1 MNIEIK
7 SYRKNRTVY
16 INSEIDD
23 STSLQIKKDIQEIIN
38 DDNEIYEQ
46 NIKEI
51 AKLGEEFV
59 ELFKKNYKRPKIT
72 IEITSPG
79 GSIYNGLGK
88 YDFIRSKKENEG
100 YNFECIASGFIASM
114 ATIIILSC
122 EKRIG
127 LPNTSFMIHSL
138 SSLSYGKFQTLKEN
152 IEECERLNNILFEIY
167 TNNTKITENEL
178 NEINKLK
185 KDWWFNS
192 NKALEI
198 GLINEI
204 RN

>member
-1 MNIEIK
+1 MQVRFLPIALFSNTAATEE
-7 SYRKNRTVY
+7 STPPLSPSTTLSSPSCSLSCFTVV
-16 INSEIDD
+16 S
-23 STSLQIKKDIQEIIN
+23 IN

-79 GSIYNGLGK
+79 GSIYNGLGI
-88 YDFIRSKKENEG
+88 YDFIRAKKENEG

-167 TNNTKITENEL
+167 TNNT
-178 NEINKLK
+178 
-185 KDWWFNS
+185 
-192 NKALEI
+192 
-198 GLINEI
+198 
-204 RN
+204 

>member
-1 MNIEIK
+1 
-7 SYRKNRTVY
+7 
-16 INSEIDD
+16 
-23 STSLQIKKDIQEIIN
+23 
-38 DDNEIYEQ
+38 
-46 NIKEI
+46 
-51 AKLGEEFV
+51 
-59 ELFKKNYKRPKIT
+59 
-72 IEITSPG
+72 
-79 GSIYNGLGK
+79 
-88 YDFIRSKKENEG
+88 
-100 YNFECIASGFIASM
+100 
-114 ATIIILSC
+114 
-122 EKRIG
+122 
-127 LPNTSFMIHSL
+127 MIHSL